1 MVREGF
7 CAEKEAA
14 DLIQWIRDWFAEN
27 GPSAD
32 AVIGLSGGKDSTV
45 CAYLLAEALGK
56 DRVVGVMMPD
66 GVQADIQDSRKVAQE
81 LGIRSYEVDVHD
93 AVEAVKKEITDLFHG
108 EISADTRINIPPR
121 IRMTTLYAIAQSLP
135 KGGRVVNTCNAS
147 EDYIGYSTKYGDAAG
162 DVGVL
167 SDYVVSEV
175 LQIGDAI
182 GVPKDLLYKAP
193 SDGLCGKT
201 DEDNL
206 GFTYS
211 ALDEYIITGKGVDEK
226 MKENIDRRHRL
237 NLHKLKTLPYH
248 QRSNA

>member
-1 MVREGF
+1 MVRDGF
-7 CAEKEAA
+7 IAEKEAA
-14 DLIQWIRDWFAEN
+14 DLINWIREWFEEN
-27 GPSAD
+27 GPRAD

-45 CAYLLAEALGK
+45 CAYLLVKALGV

-66 GVQADIQDSRKVAQE
+66 GVQADIQDSKKVVSE
-81 LGIRSYEVDVHD
+81 LGIRSYEVNIH
-93 AVEAVKKEITDLFHG
+93 EAVQGVSNSLSALFDEG
-108 EISADTRINIPPR
+108 LSRDTTINIPPR

-135 KGGRVVNTCNAS
+135 NGGRVVNTCNAS
-147 EDYIGYSTKYGDAAG
+147 EDYVGYSTKYGDAAG
-162 DVGVL
+162 DMGIL
-167 SDYVVSEV
+167 TDYLVSEV

-211 ALDEYIITGKGVDEK
+211 ALDEYILTGKGVDEATR
-226 MKENIDRRHRL
+226 ENIDRRHRL
-237 NLHKLKTLPYH
+237 NLHKLRLMPYH
-248 QRSNA
+248 KRA

>member
-1 MVREGF
+1 MVRDGF
-7 CAEKEAA
+7 NAKKEAA
-14 DLIQWIRDWFAEN
+14 DLVEWIRSWFEEN

-45 CAYLLAEALGK
+45 CAYLLVEALGV
-56 DRVVGVMMPD
+56 DRVTGVMMPD
-66 GVQADIQDSRKVAQE
+66 GVQADISDSRKVARE
-81 LGIRSYEVDVHD
+81 LGIRAYEVNIHD
-93 AVEAVKKEITDLFHG
+93 AVAAVKKEITDLFDG
-108 EISADTRINIPPR
+108 EISSDTRINIPPR

-135 KGGRVVNTCNAS
+135 RGGRVVNTCNAS

-175 LQIGDAI
+175 LQIGDAL

-211 ALDEYIITGKGVDEK
+211 ALDEYIITGKGVDQAT
-226 MKENIDRRHRL
+226 KENIDRRHRL
-237 NLHKLKTLPYH
+237 NLHKLRVLPYH
-248 QRSNA
+248 KMQ